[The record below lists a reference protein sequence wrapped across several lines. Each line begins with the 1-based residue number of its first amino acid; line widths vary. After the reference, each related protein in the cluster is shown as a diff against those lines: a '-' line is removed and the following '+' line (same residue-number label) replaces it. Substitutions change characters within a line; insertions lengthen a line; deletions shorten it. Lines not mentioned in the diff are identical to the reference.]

1 MRFKEI
7 IGKRP
12 DLMANTELVTK
23 IIVDEW
29 EKKSL
34 EEKLYI
40 DFEAMQQIQ
49 NMEVHAM
56 HH

>member
-40 DFEAMQQIQ
+40 DFDAMLQIQ
-49 NMEVHAM
+49 AMEAKSM
-56 HH
+56 